1 MNYTFIDNFH
11 KNRYLEL
18 IRIARVSGYDLE
30 RQSLFYIISG
40 NKDLYSKKNVIY
52 DFYENAIL
60 SDCIISGEVD
70 FCSSSKALIR
80 LYYNLYN
87 GYTDNYTNPLGLL
100 CWLDTENFFLAYQA
114 ILIRLQNSVSCMAL
128 GCPENM
134 IMSENGKL
142 AQ

>member
-18 IRIARVSGYDLE
+18 IRIARVPGYDLE

-80 LYYNLYN
+80 LAYNLYN

>member
-80 LYYNLYN
+80 LAYNLYN
-87 GYTDNYTNPLGLL
+87 GYTDNYTNPLDLL

>member
-80 LYYNLYN
+80 LAYNLYN
-87 GYTDNYTNPLGLL
+87 GYTDNYTNPLSLL
-100 CWLDTENFFLAYQA
+100 YVLDPKNLFLAYQA
-114 ILIRLQNSVSCMAL
+114 ILIRLQNSASCL
-128 GCPENM
+128 VLSCPKNM
-134 IMSENGKL
+134 IMLEDGKL

>member
-11 KNRYLEL
+11 KSRYLEL
-18 IRIARVSGYDLE
+18 IRIAGVSGYDLE

-80 LYYNLYN
+80 LAYNLYN
-87 GYTDNYTNPLGLL
+87 GYTDNYTNPLSLL
-100 CWLDTENFFLAYQA
+100 YVLDPKNLFLAYQA
-114 ILIRLQNSVSCMAL
+114 ILIRLQNSASCL
-128 GCPENM
+128 VLSCPKNM
-134 IMSENGKL
+134 IMLEDGKL

>member
-80 LYYNLYN
+80 LAYNLYN

>member
-11 KNRYLEL
+11 KSRYLEL
-18 IRIARVSGYDLE
+18 IRIAEVSGYDLE

-80 LYYNLYN
+80 LAYNLYN
-87 GYTDNYTNPLGLL
+87 GYTDNYTNPLSLL
-100 CWLDTENFFLAYQA
+100 YVLDFKIYFLHIKQF
-114 ILIRLQNSVSCMAL
+114 
-128 GCPENM
+128 
-134 IMSENGKL
+134 
-142 AQ
+142 

>member
-1 MNYTFIDNFH
+1 MNYTFIDNIH
-11 KNRYLEL
+11 KSRYLEL
-18 IRIARVSGYDLE
+18 LGIAGVSEYNLE

-80 LYYNLYN
+80 LAYNLYN
-87 GYTDNYTNPLGLL
+87 GYTDNYTNPLSLL
-100 CWLDTENFFLAYQA
+100 YVLDPKNLFLAYQA
-114 ILIRLQNSVSCMAL
+114 ILIRLQNSASCL
-128 GCPENM
+128 VLSCPKNM
-134 IMSENGKL
+134 IMLEDGKL

>member
-1 MNYTFIDNFH
+1 MNYTFIDNTH
-11 KNRYLEL
+11 KSRYLEL
-18 IRIARVSGYDLE
+18 IRIAGVPEYDLE

-40 NKDLYSKKNVIY
+40 NKDLYSKKNAIY

-80 LYYNLYN
+80 LAYNLYN
-87 GYTDNYTNPLGLL
+87 GYTDNHTNPLDLL
-100 CWLDTENFFLAYQA
+100 CWLDTKNFFLAYQA

-128 GCPENM
+128 TCLKNM
-134 IMSENGKL
+134 IIPENGKL